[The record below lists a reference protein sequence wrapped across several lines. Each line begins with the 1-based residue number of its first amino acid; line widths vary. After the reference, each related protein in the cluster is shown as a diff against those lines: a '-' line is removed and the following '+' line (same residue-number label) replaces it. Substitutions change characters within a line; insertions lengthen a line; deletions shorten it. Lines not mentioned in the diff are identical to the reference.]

1 MDGGLNQAGPPADR
15 APAESGRETP
25 GEKLMTRNIL
35 VVDDDELVL
44 LAIQELLTPLGFSVT
59 VASNGADA
67 LRKAAS
73 QKFEVVILDV
83 IMPEMDGFE
92 VCRKMRQL
100 ENHHETPILM
110 LTAKSG
116 EEDKQRGM
124 EAGANLYLPKPIA
137 PKRLI
142 SLVEEALK

>member
-1 MDGGLNQAGPPADR
+1 MA
-15 APAESGRETP
+15 
-25 GEKLMTRNIL
+25 KNIL

-44 LAIQELLTPLGFSVT
+44 LAVQALLTPLGFSVT
-59 VASNGADA
+59 LSSSGADA
-67 LRKAAS
+67 LQKAAS
-73 QKFEVVILDV
+73 KRFDVVILDV

-92 VCRKMRQL
+92 VCRNLRQL
-100 ENHHETPILM
+100 EAHHETPILM
-110 LTAKSG
+110 LTAKGG

-142 SLVEEALK
+142 ALVEEAMK

>member
-1 MDGGLNQAGPPADR
+1 MPKR
-15 APAESGRETP
+15 
-25 GEKLMTRNIL
+25 IL

-59 VASNGADA
+59 VAQNGAEA

-73 QKFEVVILDV
+73 EQFEIVILDV

-92 VCRKMRQL
+92 VCGKIRRL
-100 ENHHETPILM
+100 TAYHETPILM

-142 SLVEEALK
+142 ALVEEAIK

>member
-1 MDGGLNQAGPPADR
+1 MSKA
-15 APAESGRETP
+15 
-25 GEKLMTRNIL
+25 IL

-44 LAIQELLTPLGFSVT
+44 LAVQELLTPLGYAVTTFSNSGEAVQ
-59 VASNGADA
+59 
-67 LRKAAS
+67 KAAS
-73 QKFEVVILDV
+73 KSFDLVILDV

-92 VCRKMRQL
+92 VCKKLRQM
-100 ENHHETPILM
+100 ESYHETPILM

-116 EEDKQRGM
+116 EADKQKGM

-142 SLVEEALK
+142 AIVEEALK